1 MNIELGNLK
10 EWLNVNKL
18 SLNVAKTEFMV
29 IGSRQR
35 LATFDGHEI
44 NVFVGNDQ
52 IERVNSSK
60 SLGLKIDENLTWKR
74 HIDEISKKV
83 SAARVYQG
91 LIEPYFSYCAPVWDG
106 IGSKLSDKLQKL
118 QNRAAR
124 VITRSS
130 YDASSSSVLEEL
142 RWNNLYTNRNMQKA
156 ILMYKVTNN
165 LTPMYLQDLFV
176 TRVSHYSL
184 RDSEGKLF
192 LPKPRTDYLKGPVII
207 YGRGGERKNKGGHM
221 YK

>member
-1 MNIELGNLK
+1 MNIELGKLK
-10 EWLNVNKL
+10 EWFNVNKL

-35 LATFDGHEI
+35 LATFDDHEI

-60 SLGLKIDENLTWKR
+60 SLGLKIDEDLTWKR

-83 SAARVYQG
+83 LAAISALKRIRSYISQDTAGRVYQG
-91 LIEPYFSYCAPVWDG
+91 RIEPYFSYCSPVWDG

-142 RWNNLYTNRNMQKA
+142 RWNNLYTNRKMQKA

-176 TRVSHYSL
+176 IRVSHYSL

-192 LPKPRTDYLKGPVII
+192 LP
-207 YGRGGERKNKGGHM
+207 
-221 YK
+221 

>member
-1 MNIELGNLK
+1 MYADDTNISFQSNKLDELEGRMNIELGNLK

-18 SLNVAKTEFMV
+18 GLNVAKTEFMV

-52 IERVNSSK
+52 IERVISSK

-74 HIDEISKKV
+74 HIDEISKKEAILV
-83 SAARVYQG
+83 KIRSYISQDTAARVYQG

-106 IGSKLSDKLQKL
+106 SGSKLSDKLQKL

-130 YDASSSSVLEEL
+130 YDASSIALYL
-142 RWNNLYTNRNMQKA
+142 KNLDGIIYILTVIIMQKA

-165 LTPMYLQDLFV
+165 LTPMYLSTRFV
-176 TRVSHYSL
+176 C
-184 RDSEGKLF
+184 
-192 LPKPRTDYLKGPVII
+192 
-207 YGRGGERKNKGGHM
+207 N
-221 YK
+221 

>member
-1 MNIELGNLK
+1 MIPSMYADDTNISFQSNKLDELEDLMNIELGNLK

-83 SAARVYQG
+83 SAAISALKR
-91 LIEPYFSYCAPVWDG
+91 IRSY
-106 IGSKLSDKLQKL
+106 IS
-118 QNRAAR
+118 
-124 VITRSS
+124 
-130 YDASSSSVLEEL
+130 
-142 RWNNLYTNRNMQKA
+142 
-156 ILMYKVTNN
+156 
-165 LTPMYLQDLFV
+165 QDQTAEYGTF
-176 TRVSHYSL
+176 R
-184 RDSEGKLF
+184 RDLGCGKL
-192 LPKPRTDYLKGPVII
+192 R
-207 YGRGGERKNKGGHM
+207 
-221 YK
+221 